1 MDMGIKRML
10 KAKVIESAMRKNRR
24 EHPFDVEY
32 ADNYQL
38 PADAERTHSNS
49 HYYFLTDFKSDET
62 LFFRSAVRGGDK
74 TDELWFMYS
83 DGRGNILLAEK
94 DHIEKGERNPVSVEC
109 VEAGKLLKF
118 RYDGNVVP
126 GVKTDDG
133 YVPQKGAAPQKLT
146 MEGVFTGTSPV
157 FEFSTHMSPKLM
169 SRAISREKFDRSFQ
183 ETMSAIH
190 QVHLEQS
197 GRATAVINTGG
208 REIRLENFPAARD
221 HSYGKR
227 EWSYFDRYIWTIAL
241 LENGDFV
248 HTSMMRYPAVSYLQA
263 GFYISGGKV
272 ISLLKATEMDELP
285 TLGTVPAA
293 IEITGVYEDGKQRIT
308 RAKNDFKVPYLFD
321 EDFKVVEGVSDFEI
335 DGVKGRGIT
344 EFAFN
349 ADKSR
354 WGR

>member
-1 MDMGIKRML
+1 MGIKRML
-10 KAKVIESAMRKNRR
+10 KARLIENAMKKRRR
-24 EHPFDVEY
+24 EHPFDIEY
-32 ADNYQL
+32 ADNYRL
-38 PADAERTHSNS
+38 PADAESNQSNS
-49 HYYFLTDFKSDET
+49 HYYFLTDFKSGET
-62 LFFRSAVRGGDK
+62 LFFRSAVRGSGK

-94 DHIEKGERNPVSVEC
+94 DHVKKGEKNPVSVEC

-118 RYDGNVVP
+118 RYDGNVVAA
-126 GVKTDDG
+126 VKTDQG
-133 YVPQKGAAPQKLT
+133 YVPQDGAKPQKLT
-146 MEGVFTGTSPV
+146 MEGEFTGTSPV
-157 FEFSTHMSPKLM
+157 FEFSSHMSPKLM
-169 SRAISREKFDRSFQ
+169 SRAISREEFSKTLQ

-197 GRATAVINTGG
+197 GHATAVINTGG

-248 HTSMMRYPAVSYLQA
+248 HTSMMRYPAISYLQA
-263 GFYISGGKV
+263 GFYITAGRM
-272 ISLLKATEMDELP
+272 ISLLRATEMDELP
-285 TLGTVPAA
+285 TLGTVPPA
-293 IEITGVYEDGKQRIT
+293 IEITGQYEDGKTRII

-321 EDFKVVEGVSDFEI
+321 DDFKVVEGVSDFEI

-349 ADKSR
+349 RDESR